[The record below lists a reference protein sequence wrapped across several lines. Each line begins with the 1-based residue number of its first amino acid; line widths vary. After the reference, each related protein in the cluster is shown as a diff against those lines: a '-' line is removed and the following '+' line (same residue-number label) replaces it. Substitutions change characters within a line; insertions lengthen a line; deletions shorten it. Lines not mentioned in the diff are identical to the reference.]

1 MVHGIQG
8 FFAER
13 ERNARRISLLAA
25 AFALV
30 LLAAL
35 MLARISPIEQAL
47 NDPKRWGFEG
57 PEQYVRRIQLEASP
71 GSTRSLRDVGA
82 VVERSVERGGSPS
95 PLASRSGHATPPNR
109 LPVAGPGQG
118 IEDLLARSFTRR
130 ADVPV

>member
-13 ERNARRISLLAA
+13 ERNARRISLLAV

-35 MLARISPIEQAL
+35 MLARIPPIEQAL

-57 PEQYVRRIQLEASP
+57 PEQYVQRIQLEASP
-71 GSTRSLRDVGA
+71 GSTRSLRDVGPVA
-82 VVERSVERGGSPS
+82 ERPVERGGAPS
-95 PLASRSGHATPPNR
+95 LRGSKSSAARPDTRSRPE
-109 LPVAGPGQG
+109 GP
-118 IEDLLARSFTRR
+118 
-130 ADVPV
+130 